1 VTTAAENGL
10 NLGWPNRAKLK
21 VWRRGSES
29 NRRIKV
35 LQTSPLPL
43 GYRAPALANS
53 VPKPS
58 RCIIGA
64 RASWKQRN
72 LERETGFEPATST
85 LARSHSTTELL
96 PLSPSIVKRGWG
108 SRNCPV
114 ITLVASVSIACF
126 CYDPRVVLGASHVWS
141 VHSAHRE
148 YDRCKQNCG
157 KPDPYKFALNDGEP
171 SWREKT

>member
-1 VTTAAENGL
+1 M
-10 NLGWPNRAKLK
+10 PRSKLDFMREK
-21 VWRRGSES
+21 GWRRGSES

-58 RCIIGA
+58 WCVFGA

-96 PLSPSIVKRGWG
+96 PLSPTIVKRGSG
-108 SRNCPV
+108 SRKHC
-114 ITLVASVSIACF
+114 IVAPQRQLLQVA
-126 CYDPRVVLGASHVWS
+126 
-141 VHSAHRE
+141 
-148 YDRCKQNCG
+148 
-157 KPDPYKFALNDGEP
+157 
-171 SWREKT
+171 